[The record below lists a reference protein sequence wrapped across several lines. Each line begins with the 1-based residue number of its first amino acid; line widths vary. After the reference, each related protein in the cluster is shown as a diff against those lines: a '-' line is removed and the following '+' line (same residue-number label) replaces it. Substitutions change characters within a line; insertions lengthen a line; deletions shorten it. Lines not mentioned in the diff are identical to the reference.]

1 LCICF
6 IVEIVTAPGAASVSA
21 SSKKGKNKRTLEEA
35 DLSESDDVDDD
46 IDVDD
51 EEGEDL
57 VDIDEE
63 GDELVDIDEEDEVPA
78 TVEPKVASKSNS
90 KKKAV
95 AAKPVA
101 PVKKP
106 GKKAK
111 KVAATSDWAV
121 VDLNAPYDESE
132 VRVQKQNDRKDQ
144 QQERKKKK
152 MNDNN
157 KKVGGGGGCEEES
170 GIDEGTTTANDD
182 FSKEEW
188 MKAGVRDPILKA
200 LREAKFDK
208 PTAIQVR
215 ITLMNS

>member
-6 IVEIVTAPGAASVSA
+6 IVEIVTAPGAASDSA

-46 IDVDD
+46 VDV
-51 EEGEDL
+51 
-57 VDIDEE
+57 DEE

-95 AAKPVA
+95 AAKHVV

-157 KKVGGGGGCEEES
+157 KKVGGGGGCEEDS
-170 GIDEGTTTANDD
+170 GIDDEGTTTANDD

-200 LREAKFDK
+200 LQEAKFDK